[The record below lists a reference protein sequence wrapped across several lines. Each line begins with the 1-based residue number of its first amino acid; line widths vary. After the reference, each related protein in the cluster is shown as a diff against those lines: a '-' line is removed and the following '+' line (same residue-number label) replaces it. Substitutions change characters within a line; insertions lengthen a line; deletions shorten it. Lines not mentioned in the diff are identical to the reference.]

1 MTMAPTHLS
10 DQLEADL
17 RGPSRIIWLCGGV
30 VVVFVLWAAFA
41 WVDEIVRGQGEMI
54 SSSRPQIIQNLEGGI
69 LAELS
74 VAEGDVVNQ
83 GDVLARLQS
92 TQFQS
97 QADDLNSQITAL
109 AVRQLRLEAELA
121 GQFDFNVPKGLE
133 GRMQGL
139 INSERALLNARQTD
153 FLSRREGAQ
162 RVLDEAAKER
172 ALLEDLL
179 ERNIVALIEV
189 TRARKA
195 HADARIKLDE
205 IMTQT
210 ELERAQAYSDTLKEL
225 NTLRQ
230 NYKAAQD
237 QLTRTVLVSP
247 MRGIVNNL
255 NVTTIGGVV
264 RPGEEI
270 LQIIPLDEELFVE
283 ARIAPKDIAGVRPG
297 QEATIKL
304 TAYDYTIYG
313 SLKGQ
318 VRLISADTFEDER
331 RPEAGAHYKVT
342 VTVDAADLSDRQRNV
357 AMRPGM
363 QAEVELHTGS
373 KTVLQYLLKPLYKS
387 REAFREP

>member
-1 MTMAPTHLS
+1 MTVANTNLS
-10 DQLEADL
+10 AQLEADL
-17 RGPSRIIWLCGGV
+17 RGPSWVIWLCGGAV
-30 VVVFVLWAAFA
+30 LVFILWAAFA

-69 LAELS
+69 LAELA
-74 VAEGDVVNQ
+74 VAEGDIVNE

-121 GQFDFNVPKGLE
+121 GQFDFNVPASLE
-133 GRMQGL
+133 GRMTGL
-139 INSERALLNARQTD
+139 VDSERALLNARQTD

-172 ALLEDLL
+172 SLLEDLL

-210 ELERAQAYSDTLKEL
+210 ELERAQAHSDTLKEL

-255 NVTTIGGVV
+255 SVTTIGGVV

-283 ARIAPKDIAGVRPG
+283 ARVSPKDIAGVRPG
-297 QEATIKL
+297 QDATIKL
-304 TAYDYTIYG
+304 SAYDYTIFG
-313 SLKGQ
+313 SLKGE
-318 VRLISADTFEDER
+318 VKLISADTFKDER
-331 RPEAGAHYKVT
+331 KPDGDPHYKVT
-342 VTVDAADLSDRQRNV
+342 LRVDVANLSDRQRSI
-357 AMRPGM
+357 AIRPGM

-373 KTVLQYLLKPLYKS
+373 KTVLQ
-387 REAFREP
+387 

>member
-1 MTMAPTHLS
+1 MSTLNTNLS
-10 DQLEADL
+10 GQLEREM
-17 RGPSRIIWLCGGV
+17 RGPSLVVWLSAGAV
-30 VVVFVLWAAFA
+30 LVFVLWAAFA
-41 WVDEIVRGQGEMI
+41 WVDEIVRGTGEMI

-69 LAELS
+69 LSELA
-74 VAEGDVVNQ
+74 VAEGDVVER
-83 GDVLARLQS
+83 GDVLARLQG

-97 QADDLNSQITAL
+97 QADDLQDQITAL

-121 GQFDFNVPKGLE
+121 GQFDFAVPGGLAQ
-133 GRMQGL
+133 RMPGL
-139 INSERALLNARQTD
+139 VASERALLNARQTD

-162 RVLDEAAKER
+162 RVLDQAAKER

-179 ERNIVALIEV
+179 ERKIVALIEV

-205 IMTQT
+205 IITQT

-230 NYKAAQD
+230 TYKAAQD
-237 QLTRTVLVSP
+237 QLNRTVLVSP

-255 NVTTIGGVV
+255 SVTTIGGVV

-283 ARIAPKDIAGVRPG
+283 ARVAPKDIAGVRPG
-297 QEATIKL
+297 QDATIKL
-304 TAYDYTIYG
+304 SAYDYTIYG

-318 VRLISADTFEDER
+318 VKLISADTFKDER
-331 RPEAGAHYKVT
+331 KPDGDPHYKVT
-342 VTVDAADLSDRQRNV
+342 VAIDRSALTERQQNI

-363 QAEVELHTGS
+363 QADVELHTGE
-373 KTVLQYLLKPLYKS
+373 KTVLQYLVKPLYKS
-387 REAFREP
+387 RDALRER